1 MRQRKSFRFFSSN
14 GRYATLIITLFIGI
28 LSACTKQSTT
38 QTLKTFT
45 SPELGK
51 HVGNELSVKTG
62 ETWFAGEDYR
72 NFKLTGEALTS
83 PDAEASLR
91 FHTDG
96 QSGYE
101 ITFRNGAIDGTR
113 KTGSLAAVRN
123 LYRSLAEDGK
133 WFRFEVAVRG
143 KNITV
148 AINDTTVEG
157 NVYNGS
163 INCWHWIPAFT
174 EMDCTGPNSYG
185 VLEGWMAYTISGA
198 AGWFGIGIE
207 ASTSDTIVGV
217 GRDNKSLK
225 LDASAIAEL
234 KAKASA
240 ALQAVGSMDESYSLH
255 LSLMSQRAGV
265 YCFKLYDGIIDG
277 CPVTIGAS
285 EGEGDFWFPR
295 DGEWH
300 EIEVPMS
307 FFINKGLNLAN
318 IKSLSA
324 CNLIALTQP
333 ETGTWPTDL
342 NLDAVFFYQPAK

>member
-1 MRQRKSFRFFSSN
+1 MKRLFFSFFTVAALLMAGCGKGTDTPGTPGNPDDPDIPENPDIPSVGDYESLKGSN
-14 GRYATLIITLFIGI
+14 YIPVLLDTE
-28 LSACTKQSTT
+28 
-38 QTLKTFT
+38 TF
-45 SPELGK
+45 
-51 HVGNELSVKTG
+51 
-62 ETWFAGEDYR
+62 
-72 NFKLTGEALTS
+72 
-83 PDAEASLR
+83 ASL
-91 FHTDG
+91 
-96 QSGYE
+96 
-101 ITFRNGAIDGTR
+101 
-113 KTGSLAAVRN
+113 GSKVIADAR
-123 LYRSLAEDGK
+123 
-133 WFRFEVAVRG
+133 
-143 KNITV
+143 
-148 AINDTTVEG
+148 INDTTVEG

-207 ASTSDTIVGV
+207 ASTSDAIVGV
-217 GRDNKSLK
+217 GRDNASLK

>member
-1 MRQRKSFRFFSSN
+1 MKRLFFSFFTVAALLMAGCGKGTDTPGTPGNPDDPDIPVNPDIPAVGDYESLKGSN
-14 GRYATLIITLFIGI
+14 YIPVLLDTE
-28 LSACTKQSTT
+28 
-38 QTLKTFT
+38 TF
-45 SPELGK
+45 
-51 HVGNELSVKTG
+51 
-62 ETWFAGEDYR
+62 
-72 NFKLTGEALTS
+72 
-83 PDAEASLR
+83 ASL
-91 FHTDG
+91 
-96 QSGYE
+96 
-101 ITFRNGAIDGTR
+101 
-113 KTGSLAAVRN
+113 GSKVIADAR
-123 LYRSLAEDGK
+123 
-133 WFRFEVAVRG
+133 
-143 KNITV
+143 
-148 AINDTTVEG
+148 INDTTVEG

-217 GRDNKSLK
+217 GRDNESLK

-324 CNLIALTQP
+324 CNIIALTQP

>member
-1 MRQRKSFRFFSSN
+1 MKRLFLTCFTIAALMMAGCGKDDNDTPGTPGTPGTEQPGDQDDDDDNEGDEPIIGDYESLKGSN
-14 GRYATLIITLFIGI
+14 YIPVLLDT
-28 LSACTKQSTT
+28 
-38 QTLKTFT
+38 
-45 SPELGK
+45 
-51 HVGNELSVKTG
+51 
-62 ETWFAGEDYR
+62 ETFAGLGS
-72 NFKLTGEALTS
+72 KVIA
-83 PDAEASLR
+83 DAR
-91 FHTDG
+91 
-96 QSGYE
+96 
-101 ITFRNGAIDGTR
+101 
-113 KTGSLAAVRN
+113 
-123 LYRSLAEDGK
+123 
-133 WFRFEVAVRG
+133 
-143 KNITV
+143 
-148 AINDTTVEG
+148 INDTTVEG

-163 INCWHWIPAFT
+163 INCWHWVPAFT

-217 GRDNKSLK
+217 GRDNASLK

-318 IKSLSA
+318 LKTLSA

>member
-1 MRQRKSFRFFSSN
+1 MKRLFFSFFTIAALLMAGCSKGDSETPGTPDN
-14 GRYATLIITLFIGI
+14 PDNPDEPDVPGVVGDYE
-28 LSACTKQSTT
+28 S
-38 QTLKTFT
+38 LKGTNYIPIVLDTETF
-45 SPELGK
+45 
-51 HVGNELSVKTG
+51 
-62 ETWFAGEDYR
+62 
-72 NFKLTGEALTS
+72 
-83 PDAEASLR
+83 ASL
-91 FHTDG
+91 
-96 QSGYE
+96 
-101 ITFRNGAIDGTR
+101 
-113 KTGSLAAVRN
+113 GSKVIADAR
-123 LYRSLAEDGK
+123 
-133 WFRFEVAVRG
+133 
-143 KNITV
+143 
-148 AINDTTVEG
+148 INDTTVDG
-157 NVYNGS
+157 NIYNGS
-163 INCWHWIPAFT
+163 INCWHWVPAFT

-207 ASTSDTIVGV
+207 ASTSDDIVGV

-318 IKSLSA
+318 VKTLAS

>member
-1 MRQRKSFRFFSSN
+1 MKRLFFSFFTVAALLMAGCGKGTDTPGTPGNPDDPDIPENPDIPSVGDYESLKGSN
-14 GRYATLIITLFIGI
+14 YIPVLLDTE
-28 LSACTKQSTT
+28 
-38 QTLKTFT
+38 TF
-45 SPELGK
+45 
-51 HVGNELSVKTG
+51 
-62 ETWFAGEDYR
+62 
-72 NFKLTGEALTS
+72 
-83 PDAEASLR
+83 ASL
-91 FHTDG
+91 
-96 QSGYE
+96 
-101 ITFRNGAIDGTR
+101 
-113 KTGSLAAVRN
+113 GSKVIADAR
-123 LYRSLAEDGK
+123 
-133 WFRFEVAVRG
+133 
-143 KNITV
+143 
-148 AINDTTVEG
+148 INDTTVEG

-163 INCWHWIPAFT
+163 INCWHWVPAFT

-207 ASTSDTIVGV
+207 ASTSDDIVGV

-265 YCFKLYDGIIDG
+265 YCFKLYDGIIEG